1 MSTALTT
8 LPAVTAPAAN
18 DNFGGS
24 YERDE
29 NGIIDAHSEGIEM
42 EDPSDP
48 EEIALDAFF
57 KRVLNEQYTI
67 LHDNFGAEHAE
78 KANYGWVEGDDFLCT
93 KIGMINGYSTIST
106 TIDDEEKTIVKH
118 TVSLVDERG
127 ETESETIYLA
137 GNAALAA

>member
-1 MSTALTT
+1 MNTQLTT
-8 LPAVTAPAAN
+8 LPTITAPAAD

-29 NGIIDAHSEGIEM
+29 NGIIDAHFEGIEM

-67 LHDNFGAEHAE
+67 LHDNFGVEHAE
-78 KANYGWVEGDDFLCT
+78 KANYAWVDGEDFLCT
-93 KIGMINGYSTIST
+93 KIRTINGYSTIST
-106 TIDDEEKTIVKH
+106 NLDEEGKTINRH
-118 TVSLVDERG
+118 TVFLVNEKG
-127 ETESETIYLA
+127 ETVSETVYLA